1 MGHPAHPV
9 DSAGIRV
16 EIILSARK
24 LNAGRALDDRFD
36 LQDYAYRLAEHLAPV
51 LGDVVVDISD
61 MTSDHAMDILVPP
74 KMERHADMVNMLAC
88 RIVESIQQFDER
100 APDCV
105 ARRKPA
111 NIPSPSWTLG
121 PFQVGR

>member
-16 EIILSARK
+16 EIILSTRK

-36 LQDYAYRLAEHLAPV
+36 PQDYARRLGEHLAPV

-74 KMERHADMVNMLAC
+74 KMEPHADMVNMLAS
-88 RIVESIQQFDER
+88 RIVETIRQFDER
-100 APDCV
+100 APACV
-105 ARRKPA
+105 ARRKPVTIA
-111 NIPSPSWTLG
+111 GPSWTLG
-121 PFQVGR
+121 PFQVGQ